1 MLASLSALAGIEIK
15 DAARRGIRLLSL
27 QLTAIVFA
35 FGALFYALSALR
47 NELALKLSS
56 TLADL
61 SIAGLLLLIAAF
73 IAAFAHYYRMR
84 KPAASKLK
92 TAAAVATPL
101 AISMAKSKLPRFV
114 KIVPI
119 VLLAGLATHWLA
131 SSKD

>member
-15 DAARRGIRLLSL
+15 DAARRGIRHLSL

-92 TAAAVATPL
+92 TAAAVAAPL

-114 KIVPI
+114 KIVPVI
-119 VLLAGLATHWLA
+119 LLAGLATHWLA